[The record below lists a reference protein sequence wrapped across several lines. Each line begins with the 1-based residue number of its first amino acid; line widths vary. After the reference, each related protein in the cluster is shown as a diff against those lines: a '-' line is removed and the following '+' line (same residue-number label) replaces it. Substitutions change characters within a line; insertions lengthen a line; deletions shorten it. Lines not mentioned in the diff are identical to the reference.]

1 MLEDATLKEQFSPW
15 IGRKFRSEDVI
26 DTRLVNHFLTTLAPF
41 HASRSTVPPGIFWC
55 LGPAVLPS
63 TLLGDDGH
71 PSTGLLIPDIPF
83 PRRMWA
89 GGELVFHGEFSPDRI
104 IVKISTIADIVF
116 KTGSTGRLGFVTMR
130 HDYFEGDR
138 LVLEERQDI
147 VFRELATHSA
157 FVANEFPTQSIEPK
171 LDRWVV
177 NTDPVLLFRYSALT
191 MNGHRI
197 HYDHVYATE
206 VECYADLVVHGP
218 LQATLMLTLATEK
231 LGHLPKRFNYRGL
244 TPLTCGSAI
253 AVDVQET
260 EGGYLE
266 TSITSEHGVRTMTAN
281 VER

>member
-1 MLEDATLKEQFSPW
+1 MSEDAALKEQFNPW
-15 IGRKFRSEDVI
+15 IGRQFRSEDVI
-26 DTRLVNHFLTTLAPF
+26 DTRLINHFLTTLAPF
-41 HASRSTVPPGIFWC
+41 HATKSTVPPGVFWC
-55 LGPAVLPS
+55 LGPAVLPRP
-63 TLLGDDGH
+63 LLGYDGH
-71 PSTGLLIPDIPF
+71 PRTGLLMPDLPF

-89 GGELVFHGEFSPDRI
+89 GGELVFHGEFSPDCI

-147 VFRELATHSA
+147 VFREPAPRSVP
-157 FVANEFPTQSIEPK
+157 VANELPTAPMEPK

-197 HYDHVYATE
+197 HYDHLYATE
-206 VECYADLVVHGP
+206 VEGYADLVVHGP

>member
-1 MLEDATLKEQFSPW
+1 MLDDAALKERFSPW
-15 IGRKFRSEDVI
+15 VGRQFRSEDVI

-41 HASRSTVPPGIFWC
+41 HASKSTVPPGIFWC

-71 PSTGLLIPDIPF
+71 PRTGLLVPDLPF

-89 GGELVFHGEFSPDRI
+89 GGELIFHGEFSPDRI

-116 KTGSTGRLGFVTMR
+116 KTGSTGLLGFVTLR

-147 VFRELATHSA
+147 VFRELATHLA
-157 FVANEFPTQSIEPK
+157 IVANELSIASIEPK

-206 VECYADLVVHGP
+206 VEGYADLVVHGP
-218 LQATLMLTLATEK
+218 LQATLMLTLATKK

-244 TPLTCGSAI
+244 APLTCGTAI
-253 AVDVQET
+253 AVDVKESD
-260 EGGYLE
+260 GAYLE
-266 TSITSEHGVRTMTAN
+266 TSITSQHGIRTMTAK

>member
-1 MLEDATLKEQFSPW
+1 MSEDAALKEQFNPW
-15 IGRKFRSEDVI
+15 IGRQFRSEDVI
-26 DTRLVNHFLTTLAPF
+26 DTRLINHFLTTLAPF
-41 HASRSTVPPGIFWC
+41 HATKSTVPPGVFWC
-55 LGPAVLPS
+55 LGPAVLPRP
-63 TLLGDDGH
+63 LLGYDGH
-71 PSTGLLIPDIPF
+71 PRTGLLMPDLPF

-89 GGELVFHGEFSPDRI
+89 GGELVFHGEFSPDCI

-138 LVLEERQDI
+138 RVLEERQDI
-147 VFRELATHSA
+147 VFREPAPRSVP
-157 FVANEFPTQSIEPK
+157 VANELPTAPMEPK

-197 HYDHVYATE
+197 HYDHLYATE
-206 VECYADLVVHGP
+206 VEGYADLVVHGP

-231 LGHLPKRFNYRGL
+231 LGHLPKRFAYRGL
-244 TPLTCGSAI
+244 APLTCGTAI
-253 AVDVQET
+253 AVDIKET
-260 EGGYLE
+260 EGSYLE
-266 TSITSEHGVRTMTAN
+266 TSITSPHGVRTMTAK